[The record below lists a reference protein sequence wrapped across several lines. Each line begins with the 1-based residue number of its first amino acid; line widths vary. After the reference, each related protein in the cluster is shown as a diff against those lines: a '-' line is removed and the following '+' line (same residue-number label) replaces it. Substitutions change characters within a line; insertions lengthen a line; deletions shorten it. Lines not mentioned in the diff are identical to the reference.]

1 MRLIFYSLLLL
12 VVGYFAW
19 CEWGESWYVA
29 LDDQASIVVPMRKD
43 VASLVLLSERSEEVE
58 SLVDAVPVVE
68 SASVVAVPASVK
80 GVIEPVLLPKPEA
93 AAAKPPVSVNEPR
106 VVEALVVPAES
117 LVVICREF
125 GPFSAVDEAQRF
137 RQVLGVGGEVVDR
150 QVQKASVYWL
160 VVSSAA
166 GEGVRTTE
174 LNAFLMQQGLFM
186 SRPALP
192 GLQGESAVGPF
203 VSEQVAQS
211 YQRRL
216 KEIGV
221 ATRELSE
228 ADGKQE
234 YWLRSE
240 FKMEQL
246 PIVLAAFNG
255 YLSGSQAQSIAQF
268 VCN

>member
-1 MRLIFYSLLLL
+1 MRLIFYSLLLIVL
-12 VVGYFAW
+12 GYFAW

-29 LDDQASIVVPMRKD
+29 LDEQASTVVQMRKD
-43 VASLVLLSERSEEVE
+43 VTSLVLLSERPEEAKL
-58 SLVDAVPVVE
+58 LVDAVPV
-68 SASVVAVPASVK
+68 AVSTSVK
-80 GVIEPVLLPKPEA
+80 EIVEPALLPKPVIA
-93 AAAKPPVSVNEPR
+93 PTKSPVPINVPGVE
-106 VVEALVVPAES
+106 EALVTPAES

-125 GPFSAVDEAQRF
+125 GPFAAVDEAQRF
-137 RQVLGVGGEVVDR
+137 RQVIGVGGEVVDR
-150 QVQKASVYWL
+150 QVRKASVYWL
-160 VVSSAA
+160 VVSSSA

-174 LNAFLMQQGLFM
+174 LNTFLVQQGLFI

-228 ADGKQE
+228 EDGKQE